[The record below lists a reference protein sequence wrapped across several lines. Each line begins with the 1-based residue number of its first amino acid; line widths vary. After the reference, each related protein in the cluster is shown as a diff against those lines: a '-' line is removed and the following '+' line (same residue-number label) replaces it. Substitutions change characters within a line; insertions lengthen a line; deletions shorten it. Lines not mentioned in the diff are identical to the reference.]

1 MQKVR
6 QMKKLMLATI
16 VAMFTAGG
24 VFADTIRLGTEGAY
38 EPWNFVNDSGKLDGF
53 EIELGNE
60 LCKRANLSCEWVKN
74 DWDSIIPNLKSGN
87 YDAIIAGMSVT
98 KERQKVI
105 DFTEEYYPADPS
117 SYVALAGAS
126 ASATKGVVA
135 AQTAT
140 IQAGYIA
147 SSSATLVEF
156 ATPDETIAAVRN
168 GEADAVLADRG
179 YLQPIVDESNGK
191 LAFVGDSVQIGGGVA
206 MGMRQSDDALRA
218 KLDAAIGSVKS
229 DGSLNKMITKWFG
242 ADAPQF

>member
-1 MQKVR
+1 MVAIFA
-6 QMKKLMLATI
+6 AT
-16 VAMFTAGG
+16 TAL
-24 VFADTIRLGTEGAY
+24 ADTVRLGTEGAY

-60 LCKRANLSCEWVKN
+60 LCKRAELKCQWVKN

-87 YDAIIAGMSVT
+87 YDAIIAGMSIT
-98 KERQKVI
+98 DERRKVI
-105 DFTEEYYPADPS
+105 DFTSEYYPPDPS

-126 ASATKGVVA
+126 ASVTKGVVA

-156 ATPDETIAAVRN
+156 ATPDETISAVRN

-179 YLQPIVDESNGK
+179 YLKPIVDESGGG
-191 LAFVGDSVQIGGGVA
+191 LIFVGKSVQIGGGVA
-206 MGMRQSDDALRA
+206 MGMRKSDGDLRG
-218 KLDAAIGSVKS
+218 KMDSAIASVKS
-229 DGSLNKMITKWFG
+229 DGTLNKMITKWFG